1 MAQHGQERPQS
12 RGSTTHAPR
21 RSRRS
26 AWGRMSLTI
35 AVVGLLAAGAA
46 AARLWPV
53 RPAADGPATVPSAVD
68 QAAAATPQNP
78 AAAAFDGA
86 RAWTHLQQIVGIG
99 PRPAGSPQLRQTR
112 AYITR
117 QMSAL
122 GLTVQE
128 QPFTATTPL
137 GRIEMV
143 NLIVRLPGRRTDR
156 ILVSGH
162 YDTKLFK
169 DAVFVGASDGGSSA
183 AFLIELARVLKNR
196 PGEFTYDLV
205 WFDGEEALVDWY
217 HPSGTDNTYGSRYYV
232 QAARQANALTSIAAM
247 VLVDMIGDRELRIRR
262 ETQSTAWLT
271 NLIWTAARRLN
282 HQSVFID
289 ETTLVADDH
298 LPFLAAG
305 VPSVDII
312 DLDYPQW
319 HTPDDTLEHVS
330 ARSLQVVGEVLV
342 AAIPDIEAHLVRTR
356 N

>member
-1 MAQHGQERPQS
+1 MG
-12 RGSTTHAPR
+12 
-21 RSRRS
+21 
-26 AWGRMSLTI
+26 LTI

-46 AARLWPV
+46 AARLWPA
-53 RPAADGPATVPSAVD
+53 RSAADGTAAGPLPAD
-68 QAAAATPQNP
+68 QARAAAPQGP
-78 AAAAFDGA
+78 AAAGFDSA

-112 AYITR
+112 AYLTR
-117 QMSAL
+117 QLAQI

-137 GRIEMV
+137 GRVEMV
-143 NLIVRLPGRRTDR
+143 NLIARLPGRRSDR
-156 ILVSGH
+156 ILIGGH

-169 DAVFVGASDGGSSA
+169 NQVFVGASDGGSSA
-183 AFLIELARVLKNR
+183 AFLLELARALKDR
-196 PGEFTYDLV
+196 PREFTVDLV
-205 WFDGEEALVDWY
+205 WFDGEEALVDWD

-247 VLVDMIGDRELRIRR
+247 VLVDMIGDRDLRIRR

-305 VPSVDII
+305 VPAVDII

-330 ARSLQVVGEVLV
+330 ARSLQVVGDVLL
-342 AAIPDIEAHLVRTR
+342 AALPDIETHLARTR
-356 N
+356 Q

>member
-1 MAQHGQERPQS
+1 MAQQPPHARGTEAHGS
-12 RGSTTHAPR
+12 PR
-21 RSRRS
+21 RRP
-26 AWGRMSLTI
+26 AWGPTGLTI
-35 AVVGLLAAGAA
+35 AVVALLAAGAA
-46 AARLWPV
+46 ASRLWPA
-53 RPAADGPATVPSAVD
+53 RTAAGGAPAAPTPTGAMPVD
-68 QAAAATPQNP
+68 RPQTP
-78 AAAAFDGA
+78 AAGPFDSA

-99 PRPAGSPQLRQTR
+99 PRPSGSPQLRQTR
-112 AYITR
+112 AYLTR
-117 QMSAL
+117 HLAQM

-137 GRIEMV
+137 GRVEMV

-156 ILVSGH
+156 ILIGGH

-169 DAVFVGASDGGSSA
+169 NQVFVGASDGGSSA
-183 AFLIELARVLKNR
+183 AFLLELARVLKDR
-196 PGEFTYDLV
+196 PREFTVELV
-205 WFDGEEALVDWY
+205 WFDGEEALVDWD

-232 QAARQANALTSIAAM
+232 QAARQANALSSIAAM
-247 VLVDMIGDRELRIRR
+247 VLVDMIGDRELKIRR

-298 LPFLAAG
+298 LPFLSAG
-305 VPSVDII
+305 VPAVDII

-330 ARSLQVVGEVLV
+330 ARSLQVVGDVLLG
-342 AAIPDIEAHLVRTR
+342 ALPDIEAHLIRTR

>member
-1 MAQHGQERPQS
+1 MAQHGQQRPQRRGSDTHADRRS
-12 RGSTTHAPR
+12 RGSGGR
-21 RSRRS
+21 RI
-26 AWGRMSLTI
+26 GLTL

-46 AARLWPV
+46 AARLWPA
-53 RPAADGPATVPSAVD
+53 RPAANETAAGPSAAD
-68 QAAAATPQNP
+68 QARPSAPQ
-78 AAAAFDGA
+78 AAAAFDSA

-99 PRPAGSPQLRQTR
+99 PRPSGSPQLRQTR
-112 AYITR
+112 AYLTR
-117 QMSAL
+117 QLAQI

-137 GRIEMV
+137 GRVEMV
-143 NLIVRLPGRRTDR
+143 NLIVRLPGRRSER
-156 ILVSGH
+156 ILIGGH

-169 DAVFVGASDGGSSA
+169 NQVFVGASDGGSSA
-183 AFLIELARVLKNR
+183 AFLLELARALKDR
-196 PGEFTYDLV
+196 PREFTVELV
-205 WFDGEEALVDWY
+205 WFDGEEALVDWD

-247 VLVDMIGDRELRIRR
+247 VLVDMIGDRDLRIRR

-289 ETTLVADDH
+289 EATLVADDH

-305 VPSVDII
+305 VPAVDII

-330 ARSLQVVGEVLV
+330 ARSLQVVGDVLL
-342 AAIPDIEAHLVRTR
+342 AALPDIEAHLARTR

>member
-1 MAQHGQERPQS
+1 M
-12 RGSTTHAPR
+12 APR
-21 RSRRS
+21 REQRQASTAPSTGRSRPS
-26 AWGRMSLTI
+26 ARGRIVATL
-35 AVVGLLAAGAA
+35 AVIGLLAGGAA
-46 AARLWPV
+46 AARLWPT
-53 RPAADGPATVPSAVD
+53 RPAADVADVPDADPVAA
-68 QAAAATPQNP
+68 QAARQAAP
-78 AAAAFDGA
+78 ASAAGGFDSA

-117 QMSAL
+117 QLAQM

-137 GRIEMV
+137 GRVEMV
-143 NLIVRLPGRRTDR
+143 NLIVRLAGRRTDR
-156 ILVSGH
+156 ILIGGH

-169 DAVFVGASDGGSSA
+169 DQVFVGASDGGSSA
-183 AFLIELARVLKNR
+183 AFLIELARVLKDR
-196 PGEFTYDLV
+196 PREFTVELV
-205 WFDGEEALVDWY
+205 WFDGEEAVIDWD

-232 QAARQANALTSIAAM
+232 QAAREANALSSLAAM

-262 ETQSTAWLT
+262 ESQSTAWLT

-282 HQSVFID
+282 QQSVFID

-305 VPSVDII
+305 VPAVDII

-319 HTPDDTLEHVS
+319 HTSDDTLAHVS
-330 ARSLQVVGEVLV
+330 ARSLQVVGDVLL
-342 AAIPDIEAHLVRTR
+342 AALPDIEAHLVRTR